1 MFTGIIQSVGAI
13 EQLQPIGGDLRIRL
27 HSGALDMHD
36 VALGDSIACNGICL
50 TVVEFGK
57 QYFVADVSS
66 ETIRYSTIKHWQQ
79 GQQVN
84 LEKALLI
91 TTRLGGHMVSGH
103 VDGVAKITECRQDA
117 RALYFEL
124 TAPPELC
131 KYIAHKGSITL
142 DGISLTVNKIVGQ
155 TLSLTL
161 VPHTAANTN
170 IGSWQTGI
178 MLNIEVDVIARYLE
192 KLLLGNR
199 DAKPASLTMD
209 KLAGYGFIK

>member
-50 TVVEFGK
+50 TVVEFGQ

-103 VDGVAKITECRQDA
+103 VDGVAKITERRQDA

-170 IGSWQTGI
+170 IGSWQTGV